1 MSFCDFPNS
10 VKDGIALS
18 YTLNLTIRTN
28 NRTVQ
33 IIKKIGQRAY
43 HEELSP
49 LNSVKWTKV
58 TP

>member
-10 VKDGIALS
+10 AKDGIALS
-18 YTLNLTIRTN
+18 HISNLTIRTN

-43 HEELSP
+43 FEELTQSSG
-49 LNSVKWTKV
+49 LNSLR
-58 TP
+58 